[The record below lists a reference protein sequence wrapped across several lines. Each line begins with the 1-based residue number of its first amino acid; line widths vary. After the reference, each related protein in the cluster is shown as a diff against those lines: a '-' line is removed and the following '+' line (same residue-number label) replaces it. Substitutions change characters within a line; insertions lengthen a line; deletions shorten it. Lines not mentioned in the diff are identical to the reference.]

1 MLDRHPIRLDRHPIR
16 LDRHPIAKVTKGLI
30 KVTKGFAKVTKGLIK
45 VTKGFAKVRNG
56 KLIDMFKERYCI
68 DGVETHCII
77 EAICCGTFAITFCN
91 YPLINVVGKIWH

>member
-1 MLDRHPIRLDRHPIR
+1 MKLAPKSGAKVTKGF
-16 LDRHPIAKVTKGLI
+16 AKVTKGLI
-30 KVTKGFAKVTKGLIK
+30 KVTKGFAKVTKSLIK

-77 EAICCGTFAITFCN
+77 EAICCGSFSITFCN
-91 YPLINVVGKIWH
+91 YPLINVVGKINFFVEI